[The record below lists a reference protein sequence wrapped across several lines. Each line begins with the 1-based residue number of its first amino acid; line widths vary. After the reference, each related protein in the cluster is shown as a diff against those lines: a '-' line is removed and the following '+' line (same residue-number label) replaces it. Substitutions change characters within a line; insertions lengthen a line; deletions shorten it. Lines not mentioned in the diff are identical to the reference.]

1 MENIEQLALETLGS
15 SDSKELSWEQFSSQL
30 QERKEEFNVQIETL
44 EQLDIEAQ
52 NVASTFYV
60 R

>member
-1 MENIEQLALETLGS
+1 LENIEQLALETLGS